1 MTCLWP
7 PVQAAEFYKTW
18 DRYGSLSNFS
28 PHPIWMPG
36 EAVSELNSQLLIAQA
51 AHHLSSGAPA
61 PAGAPPPRPAQ
72 QNGVPRAG
80 PAAAQLQQQ
89 PGAAGLPQA
98 AVAPAAGGVPQQE
111 PANALSEAEGLQLGL
126 HGQGKWWPTLE
137 HYYQAQKFN
146 WDCRRG
152 LQGDHRAACSEAVAC
167 TAQLMTPALWVS
179 ALQYQ
184 LPVPVLWSCLAQFCV
199 TNGAAG

>member
-1 MTCLWP
+1 M
-7 PVQAAEFYKTW
+7 QAAEFYKTW

-36 EAVSELNSQLLIAQA
+36 EPVSELNSQLLIAQA

-61 PAGAPPPRPAQ
+61 PAGAPPTRPAQ

-80 PAAAQLQQQ
+80 LAAAQLQQQ

-111 PANALSEAEGLQLGL
+111 PANALSEAERLQLGR

-152 LQGDHRAACSEAVAC
+152 LQGDYRAACSEAVC
-167 TAQLMTPALWVS
+167 LHSTVNDPSVVGVSTAVS
-179 ALQYQ
+179 I
-184 LPVPVLWSCLAQFCV
+184 PVPVLWSCLAQFCV